1 MKDYS
6 NRINRLKIDIELLEE
21 KIEKAD
27 ENNRPAYS
35 KRLKKILEKENAK
48 LQKWLKL

>member
-21 KIEKAD
+21 KIRIAN

-35 KRLKKILEKENAK
+35 KRLKKMLEKENEK
-48 LQKWLKL
+48 LEKWLKL